1 MHLPLVRLLVVWL
14 CSLSHVAIAIPEPVN
29 NPSLAIFT
37 LPSLDDTFG
46 AMFIG
51 LLISTGL
58 YGLLCLQCYLCFQ
71 QFPDDRFAKWIQH
84 RSLNTLH
91 TIVISHAVY
100 GYLITNFSNPLALLE
115 GTCCITYFVQLVMIK
130 CTLSVLNTLSVTTRN
145 VYYGGLV
152 VILATVQFGSFQ
164 LKAFSRLAQ
173 VKTTIVSSLAIT
185 VACDVIVTGIL
196 CFYLN
201 RSRTGFK
208 RTESL
213 INNLMWYSL
222 STGLLPSTFA
232 TLQLITYLAMPNN
245 FVNIC
250 ISLFVGKL
258 YSNSLLTILNGRASI
273 RAKWELGDNVQEVQL
288 SHLSSANGRRV
299 NAAGKDSVAILVGQT
314 TEIKSDFQ
322 PTQSH
327 SLGDFKK
334 YNSESGHHV

>member
-115 GTCCITYFVQLVMIK
+115 GTWDITVGIHFRSCITYFVQLFFAHRVWNF
-130 CTLSVLNTLSVTTRN
+130 TSRN
-145 VYYGGLV
+145 IYYGGLV
-152 VILATVQFGSFQ
+152 VILATVQFVTTVRAFQ
-164 LKAFSRLAQ
+164 LKAFSRLEE

-185 VACDVIVTGIL
+185 VACDVVVTGIL

-222 STGLLPSTFA
+222 STGLLP
-232 TLQLITYLAMPNN
+232 
-245 FVNIC
+245 
-250 ISLFVGKL
+250 SLFVGKL

-288 SHLSSANGRRV
+288 SHLSSANGRRA

-322 PTQSH
+322 PTPSH